1 MRNQKIF
8 VFLCFIFFSCY
19 LVYDYYQ
26 GHNLFQ
32 ITNVVKS
39 SQQKIDSL
47 TEELNKEFNENFDLN
62 KKNNQ
67 LIMEMSYLKKKL
79 KEKEVAPK
87 VEVKRKVTKIKK
99 KIIKMKKIQ
108 NQEVIKGYVEDIK
121 NIPLSI
127 DKSKYYDLGENI
139 PEVFPR
145 IQFKQLGVQKNR
157 RRKYDS
163 NFNFH
168 A

>member
-26 GHNLFQ
+26 GHNFFQ

-87 VEVKRKVTKIKK
+87 VDVKRKVTKIKK
-99 KIIKMKKIQ
+99 KVIKKKKIQ
-108 NQEVIKGYVEDIK
+108 NQEVIKGYFEDIK

-139 PEVFPR
+139 PEVFLR
-145 IQFKQLGVQKNR
+145 IHFKQLGVQKN
-157 RRKYDS
+157 
-163 NFNFH
+163 
-168 A
+168 

>member
-1 MRNQKIF
+1 MRKQKIF
-8 VFLCFIFFSCY
+8 VFLCFIFFSFY
-19 LVYDYYQ
+19 LVYDYFQ

-32 ITNVVKS
+32 ITNIVKS

-67 LIMEMSYLKKKL
+67 LIMEMHYLKKKL
-79 KEKEVAPK
+79 KEKEVVKVVSPPK
-87 VEVKRKVTKIKK
+87 IEKRKVTKLITKK
-99 KIIKMKKIQ
+99 KIQKKIVQ
-108 NQEVIKGYVEDIK
+108 AEIVKGYFEDIK

-139 PEVFPR
+139 QEV
-145 IQFKQLGVQKNR
+145 IQEIDSLRNT
-157 RRKYDS
+157 RKLKEKM
-163 NFNFH
+163 
-168 A
+168 